1 MGAADLPLTAL
12 RIGGG
17 YNITCDH
24 CIECVGVNVPYI
36 CNYARIS
43 HPAYKPTPIPMAK
56 NLAKIK

>member
-43 HPAYKPTPIPMAK
+43 HPAYKPTPIPTAK
-56 NLAKIK
+56 N